1 MSATDPRPSRYWE
14 DLSIGETTQAGPM
27 TVTEGDILTFASRY
41 DPQWFHADAEAAKAS
56 LFGGL
61 IASGIHTAALWRM
74 LDHQA
79 NGDVAWVCGV
89 QWDTVR
95 WPRAVR
101 PGDALTAT
109 SEVVSKRPSASRP
122 GVGIAVLRHEMVNQE
137 GAVVLSFTS
146 TDLVYRRPA

>member
-1 MSATDPRPSRYWE
+1 MSAIDRRPARYWE
-14 DLSIGETTQAGPM
+14 DLAIGETTRAGPM
-27 TVTEGDILTFASRY
+27 IVTEGDILAFARRY
-41 DPQWFHADAEAAKAS
+41 DPQWFHADAEAAKGS

-122 GVGIAVLRHEMVNQE
+122 GVGLAVLRHEMVNQD